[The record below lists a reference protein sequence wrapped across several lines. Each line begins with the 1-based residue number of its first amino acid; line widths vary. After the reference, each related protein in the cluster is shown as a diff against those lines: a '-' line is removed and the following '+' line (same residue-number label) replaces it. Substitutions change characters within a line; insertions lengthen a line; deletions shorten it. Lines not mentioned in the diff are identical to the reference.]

1 MNDPRRWERFLPGIG
16 VLRRYERAWLRG
28 DVIAGITVAAYLV
41 PQVMAYAV
49 IVGLPSVV
57 GLWAILLPLALYA
70 VLGSSRQLSIG
81 PEASTALMTAAGIGA
96 LVGAVGPGRHAEV
109 AAIFAIAVG
118 LVCLVGWVM
127 KLGFLAALLSRPVLV
142 GYMAGIG
149 ILMIISQ
156 LGKVIKVE
164 LNGGHPVL
172 ELWHFAQALPDAHL
186 PTAGLALLLLALL
199 FLGRRVLPTW
209 PTPLIALSLGAALV
223 ALFGLERFG
232 IETIGTVP
240 AGLPAPRVPG
250 LGDISVWALLP
261 FAAGIAVVGYS
272 DNVLTGRAFA
282 AKRRESIDASQEL
295 LALGAANIATG
306 LFQGFP
312 VSSSSSR
319 TVLGDA
325 AGSRTQLHSLV
336 ALACVIVVLL
346 LAGPVLATFPTAGL
360 GALVIY
366 AATRLIDTSEIR
378 RIAHFRRSELILVII
393 TVAGVLA
400 FDILIGIGIAIGL
413 SILDLIRRI
422 SHPHDGVL
430 GYVPGVAGMHD
441 VEDYDNAVQVPGLV
455 VYRYDSPLF
464 FANAENFLHRAQQ
477 AVEQAEQPV
486 HWFLLNAEANTEW
499 DLTGVDTLEL
509 LRENLEAAGIVF
521 ALARVKQETRH
532 QLQRTGFIDKV
543 GPSNVFATLP
553 TAVQG
558 YIRWHEAT
566 FGAPP
571 AGLPLQAP
579 RHSAPHRGSVNY

>member
-70 VLGSSRQLSIG
+70 ILGSSRQLSIG

-240 AGLPAPRVPG
+240 AGLPAP
-250 LGDISVWALLP
+250 
-261 FAAGIAVVGYS
+261 
-272 DNVLTGRAFA
+272 
-282 AKRRESIDASQEL
+282 EC
-295 LALGAANIATG
+295 
-306 LFQGFP
+306 P
-312 VSSSSSR
+312 VSGTSR
-319 TVLGDA
+319 CGPCFP
-325 AGSRTQLHSLV
+325 SRRASRWW
-336 ALACVIVVLL
+336 
-346 LAGPVLATFPTAGL
+346 
-360 GALVIY
+360 
-366 AATRLIDTSEIR
+366 ATRTTS
-378 RIAHFRRSELILVII
+378 
-393 TVAGVLA
+393 
-400 FDILIGIGIAIGL
+400 
-413 SILDLIRRI
+413 
-422 SHPHDGVL
+422 
-430 GYVPGVAGMHD
+430 
-441 VEDYDNAVQVPGLV
+441 
-455 VYRYDSPLF
+455 
-464 FANAENFLHRAQQ
+464 
-477 AVEQAEQPV
+477 
-486 HWFLLNAEANTEW
+486 
-499 DLTGVDTLEL
+499 
-509 LRENLEAAGIVF
+509 
-521 ALARVKQETRH
+521 
-532 QLQRTGFIDKV
+532 
-543 GPSNVFATLP
+543 
-553 TAVQG
+553 
-558 YIRWHEAT
+558 
-566 FGAPP
+566 
-571 AGLPLQAP
+571 
-579 RHSAPHRGSVNY
+579 